1 MLSGAVWVVLSL
13 PIFILCMAKRGNE
26 INRKTLSAYIRP
38 PTDIQVIAIG
48 SPGPVM
54 SSLRF

>member
-13 PIFILCMAKRGNE
+13 GIFILCMAKGGSE
-26 INRKTLSAYIRP
+26 INRKTLSAYISP
-38 PTDIQVIAIG
+38 LTDIQVIA
-48 SPGPVM
+48 SRSLWPVM